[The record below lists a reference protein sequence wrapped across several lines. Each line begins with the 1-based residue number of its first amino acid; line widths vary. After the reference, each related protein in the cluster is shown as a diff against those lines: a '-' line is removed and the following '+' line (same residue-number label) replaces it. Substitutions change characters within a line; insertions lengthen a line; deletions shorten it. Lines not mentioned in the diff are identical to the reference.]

1 MTPNFLQPNQPVNIL
16 TPVDHIKRCFLL
28 SWYTFFQW
36 LECDQLN
43 DLAFCYPCKN
53 FGSGEALKDN
63 FVSLGYKN
71 WKNHV
76 NEKKLFSELK
86 IWPDFKMKMN
96 FDKAQK
102 TFFKR
107 KCEFDF
113 LRNIQVVSVVSVFSD
128 FKC

>member
-71 WKNHV
+71 WKNVTERFRDHEAS
-76 NEKKLFSELK
+76 NFHKISEINNINNK
-86 IWPDFKMKMN
+86 I
-96 FDKAQK
+96 
-102 TFFKR
+102 
-107 KCEFDF
+107 
-113 LRNIQVVSVVSVFSD
+113 LLIV
-128 FKC
+128 